1 MFHSRQQNPPENK
14 SCYPSQGGSLGKM
27 LCVAQVAPSQRGCL
41 RVKSGS
47 EQKSNEDK
55 RPETFCHEESLK
67 GLIVSFRGETDE
79 KGLEK
84 SLRTHASSGKE
95 RLGLYIL

>member
-1 MFHSRQQNPPENK
+1 MFHSRQQDPRESK
-14 SCYPSQGGSLGKM
+14 SHYPSQGGSLGKT

-41 RVKSGS
+41 WVKSGS
-47 EQKSNEDK
+47 EQKTDEGTC
-55 RPETFCHEESLK
+55 PEAFCCEESLK

-84 SLRTHASSGKE
+84 SL
-95 RLGLYIL
+95 